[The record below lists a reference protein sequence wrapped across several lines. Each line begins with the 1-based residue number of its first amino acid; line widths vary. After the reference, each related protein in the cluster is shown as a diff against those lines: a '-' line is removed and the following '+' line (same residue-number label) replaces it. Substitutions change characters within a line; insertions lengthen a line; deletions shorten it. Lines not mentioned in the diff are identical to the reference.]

1 MANSF
6 FRFKQFTVNQ
16 EKAAMKVG
24 TDGVLLGAWA
34 GCDNARKILDIGTG
48 SGLIALMM
56 AQRNPNAEI
65 IAIEIDEDACE
76 QANQN
81 FKTSPW
87 SDRLSVV
94 HTSLQDYCYTANK
107 FDLIVSNP
115 PFFNNSLKSSDQ
127 ARNKARHTDS
137 LSYEELF
144 YCSHQ
149 LSEEDA
155 ALSFIIPSVSEKE
168 VIRIKNDYD
177 YNLSR
182 VMRVQGDINKQI
194 VRTLFEFKT
203 KPVSSISKKN
213 ICIEKGRRHLYSE
226 EYIALTKDFYLAF

>member
-1 MANSF
+1 MANSY

-34 GCDNARKILDIGTG
+34 CCDKARKILDVGTG

-65 IAIEIDEDACE
+65 VAIEIDEVACE
-76 QANQN
+76 QAEQN
-81 FKTSPW
+81 FKNSPW

-94 HTSLQDYCYTANK
+94 HTSIQDYSYTTNK
-107 FDLIVSNP
+107 FDLIISNP

-127 ARNKARHTDS
+127 ARNLARHTDS

-155 ALSFIIPSVSEKE
+155 TLSFIIPSVSEKD
-168 VIRIKNDYD
+168 VIQIINDYD
-177 YNLSR
+177 YNLSQ
-182 VMRVQGDINKQI
+182 VLRVQGDINKQI

-203 KPVSSISKKN
+203 KPVSSISEKN

-226 EYIALTKDFYLAF
+226 EYKTLTKDFYLAF